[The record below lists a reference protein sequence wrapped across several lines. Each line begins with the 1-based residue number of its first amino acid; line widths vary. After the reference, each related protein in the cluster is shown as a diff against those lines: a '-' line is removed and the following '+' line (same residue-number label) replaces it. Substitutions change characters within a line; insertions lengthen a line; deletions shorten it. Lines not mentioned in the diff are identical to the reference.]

1 MKGSG
6 PEETV
11 NRRRQYRVTADF
23 EKYVQLELLGP
34 KVHAT
39 RVRLLDLSSG
49 GCGVELPHSADGL
62 LRRRDYVDLR
72 VISEQLPEPLDMRGQ
87 VAWLK
92 GTAQAPQVGLNFV
105 DWRQHRVLLDSSLK
119 GLFNEREAFRVS
131 PDTRHPITVQLH
143 LEDGAN
149 SAISGD
155 VRDISVLGMGVS
167 VTTDQLALHPA
178 LERVRAS
185 FALPGNNERIQ
196 AVAEVRYVRADPEGR
211 RAHVGLR
218 LAQPEHIPAPIRRSL
233 QQYVMGRQRALC
245 RMGVRVVA

>member
-1 MKGSG
+1 M
-6 PEETV
+6 

-49 GCGVELPHSADGL
+49 GCGVELPRSADGL

-72 VISEQLPEPLDMRGQ
+72 VISERLPEPLDMRGQ

-92 GTAQAPQVGLNFV
+92 DAARAPQVGLIFV
-105 DWRQHRVLLDSSLK
+105 DWRQHRVLMDSDLK

-131 PDTRHPITVQLH
+131 PDTRNPVTVELH

-149 SAISGD
+149 SAIQGN
-155 VRDISVLGMGVS
+155 VRDISVLGLGVS
-167 VTTDQLALHPA
+167 VPTDQLALHPA
-178 LERVRAS
+178 LEMVRAS
-185 FALPGNNERIQ
+185 FVLPGTSERIQ
-196 AVAEVRYVRADPEGR
+196 AAAEVRYVRADLEKKS
-211 RAHVGLR
+211 AHVGLR
-218 LAQPEHIPAPIRRSL
+218 LAHPERIPAPVRRTI
-233 QQYVMGRQRALC
+233 QQYIMGRQRDLC
-245 RMGVRVVA
+245 RMGVREVA